1 MRTFYRTLSL
11 MIVIILL
18 SSMTFTGCTGRMSTT
33 YKDIKNSAV
42 ADPSKE
48 IIPDRPYLR
57 TINENQKMNDIQEF
71 LVSEDITIEA
81 LARKPQL
88 EARLL
93 SVQSLT
99 ELVHSRTE
107 MEGLKALKAEISQAL
122 EMKSSDKF
130 MSFNTYGLSM
140 DQLVKLDNKL
150 NTLFSIKTGG
160 SAGNIASLNPLKGTW
175 TTPDRIILRW
185 TPQNEWIPLLGYNIF
200 RTVNG
205 ETKKIAAGL
214 GSQTSIA
221 QLANNSLS
229 FSEYIK
235 PLYDDAWLDSDE
247 LKQLG
252 FNTAEEFNKSV
263 YEKAVLN
270 AQKLRITG
278 DLDFNLNRDRK
289 LLIPGDISGKI
300 PKADSYLTASVHLI
314 NEIDIVPSSLTNIR
328 SIVSSTE
335 KLSALAQKVKS
346 EKESAIEQLL
356 EARSSIVTKAFVDE
370 EFAGASGLGYEDNLK
385 NASIAL
391 KDFVKYT
398 VVLAEGANAS
408 LTEAKIQS
416 GASVEGAYMLTVQYG
431 VETPVDT
438 PEGLDGYGMDEVVS
452 LRWKAPTDSYAKS
465 IISGYY
471 IERRKKDEA
480 DFKRINDVPVAISY
494 TADDLGVLYETP
506 AFYMDRELK
515 NGEEATYRIQALD
528 IFGRVSG
535 YSSVLDIKVS
545 KVAPPQ
551 VPIVGEP
558 DLSSKVNSKKSPA
571 SYKDIISYN
580 SKGKG
585 VILPV
590 TSASEDTRE
599 FVIYRSK
606 AEGTGFF
613 DTPVELVRINAAPYL
628 KGNTSY
634 VAATSSKAKFLINP
648 KTPENVDTIYFDNTV
663 KPGYYYKYWVSAL
676 DSWGNESAWSESKI
690 IGCPVDT
697 APKDPVNTAVAM
709 KGNDLVLDKSI
720 IAPGFLERY
729 TMKNAESVT
738 GVKLPGGNSKYSLPG
753 NPQQVGI
760 SLSDAVRQGLK
771 TPDLLSAAL
780 VNFPNVRDIHD
791 IVALENSDLLP
802 DGSALVPWYHY
813 AGEGISGYLVYRAYA
828 DGMNMDE
835 IRAMSKEALIQSF
848 IWDLVGSNIQT
859 NQIKDKVEKKDG
871 RIYIYLISLIPKE
884 KKETGLDGFDS
895 YIPAGWIRV
904 SWERPQD
911 VQVSYYRVYR
921 AEVPYFKDNED
932 LKKLDWI
939 MVVDNLKYTAYSEKV
954 DQTYAHYYY
963 YKVMAVS
970 TWGVESEAGSIVKY
984 RIPSTIPPQAPAMLV
999 PFSKKEVNEVRW
1011 VGVPHACKYV
1021 IYRKLIP
1028 RPKEEDMEEIKL
1040 AAPDLFKTV
1049 FDTDIATGIYNV
1061 NPSKAN
1067 IDPGLKY
1074 NSINGAGVT
1083 QKELIS
1089 RGTASASRD
1098 SSVISAVSVLG
1109 AAASGSMPAGS
1120 KFTGTA
1126 TAAQTAKFR
1135 SLQLKNTTAVRKN
1148 IANTGLGGKLQV
1160 YSNLVKKYGPLVVTP
1175 YSQLEYSIAEQVLWE
1190 KLGEIEIPL
1199 GEDST
1204 GEKNFFDKTAIFGE
1218 TYYYTVQAWND
1229 DNLGSNR
1236 PDPVTVFTR
1245 KGKAFPPVTNV
1256 RWQKSDNKPLIQ
1268 WDPAKDPNLTV
1279 KESREYIAGYLV
1291 FRSNTEAGDYYQAS
1305 GLIPNDTN
1313 SFKDV
1318 NANLTSENWYKIKVV
1333 DTAGFMSDFSGAVMA
1348 RTEPLNILPG
1358 GSFRSIPQISR
1369 SQAER
1374 PSSGSKSGVLS
1385 DPLFASIVIRPTPTP
1400 TPTPIIILPRVTPS
1414 IPILTPTPT
1423 PTPTPT
1429 TPPRTTPTP
1438 TPTPTPII
1446 ILPRVTP
1453 SIPILTPT
1461 PTPTS
1466 PVRPTPT
1473 PTPTPT
1479 PNIILPRV
1487 TPSVPVVTP
1496 TPTPTPG
1503 ARINA
1508 ISKTMTL
1515 NGFTITDISIAGK
1528 KSGSGEGML
1537 NVQGGYQIPVNV
1549 TIKAFDGNVITDG
1562 YATQKTAVS
1571 LGDTGIFIKEADLR
1585 TDTGKSL
1592 VTGYI
1597 RKSSGNVMGD
1607 MLILDM
1613 SDSPITPN
1621 GIIHIF
1627 NIPVFHYQNLTFTGI
1642 GRISVNLN
1650 QYGNTGAPSVQ
1661 GGSNSS
1667 FSTIY
1672 TLTTGSSF
1680 INLHEG
1686 TVETSMSLETVDNK
1700 GLEFGFT
1707 LAGFD
1712 AQGRLSGSFSLNGSQ
1727 YMRTVIPAG
1736 LGIRA
1741 QNASLVYLDG
1751 SIVSLKSFI
1760 NGRVLLP
1767 FATFEDDPVS
1777 GGQMMK
1783 LSELG
1788 NVSAQNIENLTKAI
1802 ANSGNLSAQEVNLLD
1817 NSLYYMADIA
1827 QSNAL
1832 LVAPDP
1838 KDESIPWS
1846 NVPFSVSNW
1855 DGKGFVIQ
1863 DTTMTPVKVGKSPL
1877 SSIIGNFKSGV
1888 GNSPDNPDDS
1898 IGATPGKVALDLARD
1913 AAYAGEAPEDVVKP
1927 DWMGIVI
1934 KNGNVSLP
1942 EAYIKTEANT
1952 RVRFNL
1958 TPGELL
1964 YDLNGFFYQN
1974 QAYTPEGVPVNFGE
1988 ALGGFEDVI
1997 VYNIVID
2004 LYGNH
2009 TNLQIDGDMAVP
2021 LFNSRVKVK
2030 LYTDKNSKLVCTVS
2044 ETEKLDPS
2052 GKGTVKVKILNG
2064 FLDKNGLH
2072 VDGTLDFA
2080 MEKSITFS
2088 DIQFNELVIP
2098 ADMTKIAKEDENSIY
2113 GRALLDKPYLI
2124 NFHDFPMEIRAVT
2137 MYSDMVY
2144 GMVKKNSYTGP
2155 KYDTTMT
2162 FWGGMQLSDNLS
2174 ADANEDTDRIV
2185 INKICTDPTIVY
2197 DNSKSKVEMDFE
2209 DFAQIEGVGTPKVAD
2224 EGEGLVEYDTDGM
2237 EMLFNGAL
2245 DAFKYMP
2252 IKVNTRIG
2260 YDRKMGRSFFAVA
2273 IFYGQDEG
2281 DSERPAGIP
2290 LGCYG
2295 EINDMTGMIGYNL
2308 DMEKNEDGTYH
2319 FSSQK
2324 TSLFNSIDTM
2334 KVNRTPGGNYFFAIS
2349 ATMYIKYGE
2358 LKLGQVR
2365 NMYLIVEKGPTVE
2378 LGGFYY
2384 GPTTIDALVTGDESK
2399 LDEMGVVRMGYYHKD
2414 RLFKFS
2420 LSLNDAGMYG
2430 ITVNGDMGFDMCPDY
2445 WELRMGYPKALQ
2457 ANVSNYASVWFGLI
2471 IRSSSIDESFIKAQ
2485 TGFSFDTGDVT
2496 LGIVFL
2502 RAYLAVGGEGYY
2514 NFDSGSLYL
2523 HVFLR
2528 GGVEGGVKAMGKR
2541 FRVINLMLEA
2551 DGTLQKSSSWK
2562 LDASARIYYHVD
2574 LWLTDIGGSV
2584 GWGIS
2589 TTF

>member
-1 MRTFYRTLSL
+1 MRNFYRTLSL
-11 MIVIILL
+11 LLVIILL
-18 SSMTFTGCTGRMSTT
+18 SSMTFTGCSGRMSTT

-42 ADPSKE
+42 TDNPEE
-48 IIPDRPYLR
+48 IIPDRPYLK
-57 TINENQKMNDIQEF
+57 TINENKELNDIQQF
-71 LVSEDITIEA
+71 LISGEITIGT
-81 LARKPQL
+81 LTRNPQL
-88 EARLL
+88 KDRLL

-107 MEGLKALKAEISQAL
+107 MEGLKALKTEIRQVLEAKSQDQFMAL
-122 EMKSSDKF
+122 
-130 MSFNTYGLSM
+130 NTYGLTM
-140 DQLVKLDNKL
+140 DQLVQMDNKL
-150 NTLFSIKTGG
+150 NTLFSLKTDSSIG
-160 SAGNIASLNPLKGTW
+160 SVAGLNPLKGTW

-185 TPQNEWIPLLGYNIF
+185 TPQNDWIPLLGYNVF

-205 ETKKIAAGL
+205 ETKKIAVGL
-214 GSQTSIA
+214 GSQTSIV
-221 QLANNSLS
+221 QLANGSQS

-235 PLYDDAWLDSDE
+235 PLYDNAWVDSNK
-247 LKQLG
+247 LKKMG
-252 FNTAEEFNKSV
+252 FNSLDEFNKSV
-263 YEKAVLN
+263 YEKALSN
-270 AQKLRITG
+270 AQKLRVTG
-278 DLDFNLNRDRK
+278 ELDFNLTRDRQ
-289 LLIPGDISGKI
+289 LLIPDGISNKI
-300 PKADSYLTASVHLI
+300 PKADSYLAVSVHLI
-314 NEIDIVPSSLTNIR
+314 NEIDIVPSSLANIS
-328 SIVSSTE
+328 SITSSSK
-335 KLSALAQKVKS
+335 KLSALVQKVKS

-356 EARSSIVTKAFVDE
+356 EARNSIVTKAFVDE
-370 EFAGASGLGYEDNLK
+370 EFADASGLGYEDNLEGANI
-385 NASIAL
+385 NA

-398 VVLAEGANAS
+398 VVPVEGANAG
-408 LTEAKIQS
+408 LTEVEINS
-416 GASVEGAYMLTVQYG
+416 GISIDGAYRLSVQYG

-438 PEGLDGYGMDEVVS
+438 PEGLDGYGMDELVS
-452 LRWKAPTDSYAKS
+452 LRWKAPTNSYAKS

-471 IERRKKDEA
+471 IERKKRDEA
-480 DFKRINDVPVAISY
+480 DFKRINDIPAAISY
-494 TADDLGVLYETP
+494 TADELGILYETP
-506 AFYMDRELK
+506 AFYVDRELK
-515 NGEEATYRIQALD
+515 NGDEATYRIQALD
-528 IFGRVSG
+528 IFGRVSE
-535 YSSVLDIKVS
+535 YSSALGIKVS

-558 DLSSKVNSKKSPA
+558 DLSTKVNSKRSPA

-590 TSASEDTRE
+590 TSASDDTRE
-599 FVIYRSK
+599 FVIYRSS
-606 AEGTGFF
+606 AEGTGLFN
-613 DTPVELVRINAAPYL
+613 TPVELVRINAAPYMR
-628 KGNTSY
+628 GNTSY
-634 VAATSSKAKFLINP
+634 VATTGSKGKFLINP

-663 KPGYYYKYWVSAL
+663 KPGNYYKYWVSAL

-690 IGCPVDT
+690 IGCPIDT
-697 APKDPVNTAVAM
+697 APKDPVNTVVAM

-720 IAPGFLERY
+720 IAPGFYERY
-729 TMKNAESVT
+729 TMKNKESVT
-738 GVKLPGGNSKYSLPG
+738 GVKLPGGNSFNNSLG
-753 NPQQVGI
+753 NPMQIGI
-760 SLSDAVRQGLK
+760 SLSDTVRQGMK
-771 TPDLLSAAL
+771 APGILSAILA
-780 VNFPNVRDIHD
+780 NFPNVRDVHD
-791 IVALENSDLLP
+791 IVALTNSDLLP
-802 DGSALVPWYHY
+802 DGNALVPWYHY

-828 DGMNMDE
+828 DGMNVDE
-835 IRAMSKEALIQSF
+835 VRAMPKEALIQNF
-848 IWDLVGSNIQT
+848 TWDLIGSNIQT

-871 RIYIYLISLIPKE
+871 RVYLYLISLMPKE
-884 KKETGLDGFDS
+884 KKESSLDGFDS

-932 LKKLDWI
+932 LEKLDWI
-939 MVVDNLKYTAYSEKV
+939 MVVDNLKYTSYSEKV

-970 TWGVESEAGSIVKY
+970 TWGVESEAGSMAKY
-984 RIPSTIPPQAPAMLV
+984 RVPSTVPPQAPAMLV
-999 PFSKKEVNEVRW
+999 PFSKKEVNEIRW

-1049 FDTDIATGIYNV
+1049 FNTDMATGIYNV

-1067 IDPGLKY
+1067 INPGLKY
-1074 NSINGAGVT
+1074 NSINGAGIT

-1089 RGTASASRD
+1089 RGSDSTSRNM
-1098 SSVISAVSVLG
+1098 SVINAVSVLG
-1109 AAASGSMPAGS
+1109 VIASGSLSAES
-1120 KFTGTA
+1120 NFTGNA
-1126 TAAQTAKFR
+1126 TAAQAVKFK
-1135 SLQLKNTTAVRKN
+1135 SMQLKSTAAVRKD
-1148 IANTGLGGKLQV
+1148 IANSGLSGKLQV
-1160 YSNLVKKYGPLVVTP
+1160 YSNLVKKYGPLAVTP
-1175 YSQLEYSIAEQVLWE
+1175 YSQLEYNIAEQVLWE

-1204 GEKNFFDKTAIFGE
+1204 GEKNFFDKTAVFGE

-1256 RWQKSDNKPLIQ
+1256 HWEKSDSKPLIK

-1279 KESREYIAGYLV
+1279 KESKEYIAGYLV
-1291 FRSNTEAGDYYQAS
+1291 FRSNTKEGDYYQAS

-1313 SFKDV
+1313 FFKDV

-1333 DTAGFMSDFSGAVMA
+1333 DTAGFMSGYSEAVMA

-1358 GSFRSIPQISR
+1358 GSYRSISPISR

-1374 PSSGSKSGVLS
+1374 PSAVSNSGMLS
-1385 DPLFASIVIRPTPTP
+1385 DPLFASIIIRPTP

-1414 IPILTPTPT
+1414 IPILT

-1466 PVRPTPT
+1466 PVRPTST

-1487 TPSVPVVTP
+1487 TPSVSIV

-1515 NGFTITDISIAGK
+1515 NGFTITDISIAGM
-1528 KSGSGEGML
+1528 KSGSGEGIL

-1607 MLILDM
+1607 MLMLDM
-1613 SDSPITPN
+1613 NDSPITPS

-1650 QYGNTGAPSVQ
+1650 QYGNTGAPSAQ

-1667 FSTIY
+1667 FSSIY

-1700 GLEFGFT
+1700 GLELGFT

-1751 SIVSLKSFI
+1751 SVVSLKSFI
-1760 NGRVLLP
+1760 SGRVLLP

-1802 ANSGNLSAQEVNLLD
+1802 VNSGILSAQEVNLLD
-1817 NSLYYMADIA
+1817 NSLYYMADIV

-1832 LVAPDP
+1832 LVAPDL
-1838 KDESIPWS
+1838 KDESSPWS

-1855 DGKGFVIQ
+1855 DGEGFVIQ
-1863 DTTMTPVKVGKSPL
+1863 DTTMTPVKIGKSPL
-1877 SSIIGNFKSGV
+1877 SAIIRNFKSGINTS
-1888 GNSPDNPDDS
+1888 GDNFDDS
-1898 IGATPGKVALDLARD
+1898 IGATPGKVALDLTRD
-1913 AAYAGEAPEDVVKP
+1913 AAYTGESPEDAAMP
-1927 DWMGIVI
+1927 EWMGIVI
-1934 KNGNVSLP
+1934 KNGNISLP
-1942 EAYIKTEANT
+1942 EDYIKTEANT

-1964 YDLNGFFYQN
+1964 YDLNGFCYQN

-1988 ALGGFEDVI
+1988 ALGGFTDVI

-2004 LYGNH
+2004 LYGNN
-2009 TNLQIDGDMAVP
+2009 TNLQIDADMAVP
-2021 LFNSRVKVK
+2021 LFNKRVKVK

-2044 ETEKLDPS
+2044 ETDKLDPS

-2072 VDGTLDFA
+2072 VDGMLDFA
-2080 MEKSITFS
+2080 MGSSLTFG
-2088 DIQFNELVIP
+2088 DIQFNDLVIP
-2098 ADMTKIAKEDENSIY
+2098 ADMAKIAKEDENSIY

-2124 NFHDFPMEIRAVT
+2124 KFHDFPMEIRAVT
-2137 MYSDMVY
+2137 MYSDLMY

-2155 KYDTTMT
+2155 KYDTTIT

-2174 ADANEDTDRIV
+2174 ADANEDVDRIV
-2185 INKICTDPTIVY
+2185 INKICSNPTVVY
-2197 DNSKSKVEMDFE
+2197 DNSKSKIEMDFE
-2209 DFAQIEGVGTPKVAD
+2209 DFAQMDGVGTPKVTD
-2224 EGEGLVEYDTDGM
+2224 DKEGLVEYDTDGM
-2237 EMLFNGAL
+2237 EMIFNGAL
-2245 DAFKYMP
+2245 DAFKYLP

-2260 YDRKMGRSFFAVA
+2260 YDKKMGRSFFAVA
-2273 IFYGQDEG
+2273 IFYGQDDG
-2281 DSERPAGIP
+2281 DSERPQGIP

-2334 KVNRTPGGNYFFAIS
+2334 KVNRTPGGNYFFAVS

-2399 LDEMGVVRMGYYHKD
+2399 LSEMGVIRMGYYHKD

-2457 ANVSNYASVWFGLI
+2457 ANVSNYASMWFGLV
-2471 IRSSSIDESFIKAQ
+2471 IRSSSIDESYIKAQ
-2485 TGFSFDTGDVT
+2485 TGFSFDTGDIT

-2514 NFDSGSLYL
+2514 NFDSESLYL
-2523 HVFLR
+2523 HVYLR

-2551 DGTLQKSSSWK
+2551 DGTLQKSSNWR

-2584 GWGIS
+2584 GWNVS